1 MSDACGGSDETTE
14 TGETEEAPGFWQ
26 VTEVR
31 AAAVSG
37 VLLLA
42 GWIASLAGGPRI
54 LTLPLELGAL
64 LVAAWTFVPSTL
76 RRLLKGKIGVGTL
89 MTIAAIGAVAL
100 G

>member
-1 MSDACGGSDETTE
+1 MSDACGCSDETTE

-42 GWIASLAGGPRI
+42 GWIASLAGGP
-54 LTLPLELGAL
+54 GY
-64 LVAAWTFVPSTL
+64 
-76 RRLLKGKIGVGTL
+76 
-89 MTIAAIGAVAL
+89 
-100 G
+100 